1 MNKITGAIGIILSLI
16 LIYCYFKIDALQE
29 DLKISESNNA
39 ILKQSIEEQSHVIQS
54 LNNDL
59 KQIQIINNNINDELQ
74 KKNISINNLNKNLLN
89 LKNQY
94 KKNPIKAN
102 NQLNN
107 YIKNFHSCIFD
118 ITNNNV
124 NSESCQKFY

>member
-1 MNKITGAIGIILSLI
+1 MNKITGAIGVILSLI

-118 ITNNNV
+118 ITNNNA